1 MLRRNGTVR
10 ILLALLSDGSTG
22 HERQFCDTKTGGRI
36 LSSEKGKHYPEIPTA
51 AERFW
56 SICAA
61 LATLQ
66 RATAEPTLCE
76 LQGLTPLGKTAL

>member
-1 MLRRNGTVR
+1 VR

-22 HERQFCDTKTGGRI
+22 HEQQFCDTKTGGRI
-36 LSSEKGKHYPEIPTA
+36 VSSEKGKRCPEIPTA
-51 AERFW
+51 AERFC

-66 RATAEPTLCE
+66 RTAAELMLCE
-76 LQGLTPLGKTAL
+76 LQGLKPLRESLS